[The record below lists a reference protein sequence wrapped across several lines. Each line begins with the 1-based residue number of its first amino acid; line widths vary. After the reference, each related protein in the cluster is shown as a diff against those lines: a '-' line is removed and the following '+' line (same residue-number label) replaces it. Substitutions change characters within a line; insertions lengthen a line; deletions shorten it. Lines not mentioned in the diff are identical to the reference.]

1 MSSRFVSGGTLP
13 GDTTAAAEKTSTTP
27 AAAVAANSQPVA
39 PSTSS
44 SSSTTAVTN
53 AKPSTSNSSSSSN
66 NTTSNSKNAAEWAR
80 VQAELDAARAQREA
94 TRRAN
99 TEGGGEEKSLFDV
112 LQANKAAK
120 QAAFEEASRLRN
132 QFRAL
137 DDDEVDFLDEVQEKE
152 RQEEARKRRELE
164 EGLGK
169 FRQAQQNKTGN
180 PDEAEKQVEEE
191 VVVTEDLASEWVGA
205 TAGGAGRKRKREK
218 EVLFK
223 GLKRKSTSEGA
234 QEKGATNNKNADANG
249 ATKTPLASSSSTS
262 PAPKAEQATKP
273 PAAAKQAAPKP
284 AMGLVAYG
292 SDDDDDDD

>member
-13 GDTTAAAEKTSTTP
+13 GDTPANTAAPTETTSNPATSATAPKAQQPQPPVFSSTATT
-27 AAAVAANSQPVA
+27 
-39 PSTSS
+39 TSS
-44 SSSTTAVTN
+44 SNANAN
-53 AKPSTSNSSSSSN
+53 AKPATN
-66 NTTSNSKNAAEWAR
+66 NKNAAEWAR
-80 VQAELDAARAQREA
+80 VQAELDAQRAQREA

-99 TEGGGEEKSLFDV
+99 GEGTEEKSLFEV

-152 RQEEARKRRELE
+152 RQEEERKRRELE

-169 FRQAQQNKTGN
+169 FRQAQLKGKPATTG
-180 PDEAEKQVEEE
+180 DDGVVEEE
-191 VVVTEDLASEWVGA
+191 VEEEEVVPTEDLASEWAGA
-205 TAGGAGRKRKREK
+205 GAGGAGRKRKREK

-234 QEKGATNNKNADANG
+234 AQGKDTTTSKTADANG
-249 ATKTPLASSSSTS
+249 AA
-262 PAPKAEQATKP
+262 KATEQTTKP
-273 PAAAKQAAPKP
+273 PVTAAKPAAATKP

>member
-13 GDTTAAAEKTSTTP
+13 GDTSANSAPTETSNPAPAATGAAQKEPQQQPPPPQPLASTT
-27 AAAVAANSQPVA
+27 
-39 PSTSS
+39 T
-44 SSSTTAVTN
+44 
-53 AKPSTSNSSSSSN
+53 
-66 NTTSNSKNAAEWAR
+66 NSKNAAEWAR

-99 TEGGGEEKSLFDV
+99 TEGGAGEEKSLFEV

-152 RQEEARKRRELE
+152 RQEEERKRLELE

-169 FRQAQQNKTGN
+169 FRQAQRKPTPATGQIGG
-180 PDEAEKQVEEE
+180 KQSGHEEVVEEE
-191 VVVTEDLASEWVGA
+191 EVAPTEDLASEWAGA

-223 GLKRKSTSEGA
+223 GLKRKSTSEGGA
-234 QEKGATNNKNADANG
+234 QEKAATTRSAGTNG
-249 ATKTPLASSSSTS
+249 ATTATPQAQSTVSAPMAQQTAKSPVAAS
-262 PAPKAEQATKP
+262 KP
-273 PAAAKQAAPKP
+273 AAPKP
-284 AMGLVAYG
+284 ATSLVAYG
-292 SDDDDDDD
+292 SDDDDDD

>member
-13 GDTTAAAEKTSTTP
+13 GDTPATTTTP
-27 AAAVAANSQPVA
+27 TEATSNPATSATAPKAQQPQQPVL
-39 PSTSS
+39 
-44 SSSTTAVTN
+44 SSTTT
-53 AKPSTSNSSSSSN
+53 TTTTTTTSSN
-66 NTTSNSKNAAEWAR
+66 ANANTKPATNNKNAAEWAR
-80 VQAELDAARAQREA
+80 VQAELDAQRAQREA

-99 TEGGGEEKSLFDV
+99 GEGTEEKSLFEV

-152 RQEEARKRRELE
+152 RQEEERKRRELE

-169 FRQAQQNKTGN
+169 FRQAQLKGKPTANGE
-180 PDEAEKQVEEE
+180 DGVVEEEE
-191 VVVTEDLASEWVGA
+191 VVPTEDLASEWAAAG
-205 TAGGAGRKRKREK
+205 AGGAGRKRKREK
-218 EVLFK
+218 EALFK

-234 QEKGATNNKNADANG
+234 AQAKDTTTTKTADANG
-249 ATKTPLASSSSTS
+249 AA
-262 PAPKAEQATKP
+262 KATEQTTKP
-273 PAAAKQAAPKP
+273 PVTAAKPAAATKP

>member
-13 GDTTAAAEKTSTTP
+13 GDTPAATTTP
-27 AAAVAANSQPVA
+27 TEATSNPATSATAPKAQQPQQPV
-39 PSTSS
+39 P
-44 SSSTTAVTN
+44 SSSTTTSSSNANAN
-53 AKPSTSNSSSSSN
+53 AKPATN
-66 NTTSNSKNAAEWAR
+66 NKNAAEWAR
-80 VQAELDAARAQREA
+80 VQAELDAQRAQREA

-99 TEGGGEEKSLFDV
+99 GEGTEEKSLFEV

-152 RQEEARKRRELE
+152 RQEEERKRRELE

-169 FRQAQQNKTGN
+169 FRQAQLKGKPTANGG
-180 PDEAEKQVEEE
+180 DGVVEEE
-191 VVVTEDLASEWVGA
+191 VVEEEEVVPTEDLASEWAGA
-205 TAGGAGRKRKREK
+205 GAGGAGRKRKREK

-234 QEKGATNNKNADANG
+234 AQGKDTTTSKTADANG
-249 ATKTPLASSSSTS
+249 AA
-262 PAPKAEQATKP
+262 KATEQTTMPPVTAAK
-273 PAAAKQAAPKP
+273 PAAATKP